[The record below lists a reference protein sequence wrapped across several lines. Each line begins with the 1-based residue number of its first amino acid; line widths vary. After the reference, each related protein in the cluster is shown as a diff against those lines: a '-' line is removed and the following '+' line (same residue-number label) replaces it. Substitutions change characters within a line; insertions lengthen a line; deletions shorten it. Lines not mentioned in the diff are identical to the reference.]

1 MYLYQNR
8 FSSVG
13 NSLSTYLIS
22 KTWECRQNKRL
33 TKYVGAYIYLPYLYQ
48 IIMMPVSYQRF
59 MRNKLLLSR
68 CGSAQ
73 IYCLLMYANWGT
85 NGMTL
90 RITYLSCT
98 AYLNSYVGI
107 TSYSV
112 MRVGSDTFG
121 NPIFQKGLQN

>member
-1 MYLYQNR
+1 MYLKPETYQAKKVN
-8 FSSVG
+8 
-13 NSLSTYLIS
+13 NDITKEEPIYAIPIS
-22 KTWECRQNKRL
+22 DHNDAT
-33 TKYVGAYIYLPYLYQ
+33 
-48 IIMMPVSYQRF
+48 VSYQRF

-107 TSYSV
+107 IT
-112 MRVGSDTFG
+112 R
-121 NPIFQKGLQN
+121 